1 MYVRKFI
8 RKTYFK
14 YIFIFFPFLITLDGM
29 MTLYDY
35 SANHIITRHIFLR
48 QDLLTCFGN
57 ILFWV
62 LLYIPIIIDTI
73 DDLSHLCVGTFV
85 RITSIRYA
93 TNKLFS
99 LSVYCFIWFATSFCI
114 SFFISILFKY
124 PIIEIDQII
133 SLFVFMIF
141 SSVFLLLFHIFVTW
155 IFMSV
160 HISTILY
167 FCILLILQNC
177 KFENRN
183 LIQIM
188 MAYKEISIAVCIFL
202 IIIIFVL
209 WNFAI
214 RKTDY
219 IGIKKGATI

>member
-1 MYVRKFI
+1 
-8 RKTYFK
+8 
-14 YIFIFFPFLITLDGM
+14 
-29 MTLYDY
+29 
-35 SANHIITRHIFLR
+35 
-48 QDLLTCFGN
+48 
-57 ILFWV
+57 
-62 LLYIPIIIDTI
+62 
-73 DDLSHLCVGTFV
+73 
-85 RITSIRYA
+85 
-93 TNKLFS
+93 
-99 LSVYCFIWFATSFCI
+99 
-114 SFFISILFKY
+114 
-124 PIIEIDQII
+124 
-133 SLFVFMIF
+133 
-141 SSVFLLLFHIFVTW
+141 
-155 IFMSV
+155 MSV